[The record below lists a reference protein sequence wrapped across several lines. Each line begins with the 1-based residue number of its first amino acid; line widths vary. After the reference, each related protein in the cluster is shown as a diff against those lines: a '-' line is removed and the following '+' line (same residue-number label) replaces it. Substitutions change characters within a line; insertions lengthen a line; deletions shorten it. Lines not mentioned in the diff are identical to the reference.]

1 MKKTITIMLFIIMCF
16 TLISCNNT
24 KNDENNLK
32 EDNTSITNEMNSN
45 VSSDNNENQS
55 SSETDKD
62 ISYNGKNVKE
72 INIFAMG
79 NKVNMEF
86 SELTP
91 LLTIEDEGEAVDN
104 VSEKSVFGNIKLVY
118 EDDSEF
124 EFGEIIISDDNAFY
138 LKLHNGKFYKM
149 ADGFLNN

>member
-1 MKKTITIMLFIIMCF
+1 MCF

-32 EDNTSITNEMNSN
+32 EDNTSITNEMNSD

-62 ISYNGKNVKE
+62 ISYNGQNVKE

>member
-1 MKKTITIMLFIIMCF
+1 MCF